1 MSLSQLNFV
10 IRHPSLIALQHRNFR
25 LIWTGLL
32 LSFTGGLMQNA
43 ALLWHVSLLAPPGQK
58 ALALGGVGLAKVIP
72 IVGFSMVAGMAAD
85 AWDRRKL
92 MLMTQVGSACVA
104 LTLAFVSF
112 RGVES
117 IWTLY
122 ALAFAGAVV
131 GAFDLPARQS
141 LVPTLVPREHL
152 PSAIS
157 LNAIM
162 MQIAA
167 VSGPALAGVLIATT
181 DLGWVYLLNT
191 LSFAGTIVALIM
203 MRGVPGRSAS
213 PGRAAD
219 ISVHSALEGL
229 RFVFRSPL
237 IRSTMLL
244 DFFATFFSSAT
255 ALLPIFAQD
264 ILKIGPEGYGWLYAA
279 PAAGALTMSA
289 AMVLLTSKIDR
300 RGPVL
305 LWAVG
310 LYGLATIG
318 FGFSTSFWLTWTCL
332 ALTGVAD
339 TISIVIRNIVR
350 QLETPDHLRGR
361 MMGVNMIFFQ
371 GGPQLGEIE
380 AGAVANWF
388 GAPFA
393 VITGGIGC
401 LVATAWIAAAT
412 PQLRHYRARPVPAIK
427 AMAEEGASPPA

>member
-1 MSLSQLNFV
+1 
-10 IRHPSLIALQHRNFR
+10 
-25 LIWTGLL
+25 
-32 LSFTGGLMQNA
+32 MQNA
-43 ALLWHVSLLAPPGQK
+43 ALLWHVALLAPPGQK
-58 ALALGGVGLAKVIP
+58 GLALGGVGLVKVIP
-72 IVGFSMVAGMAAD
+72 IVGFAMLAGVAAD
-85 AWDRRKL
+85 AWDRRKV
-92 MLMTQVGSACVA
+92 MLITNTCSAMVA
-104 LTLAFVSF
+104 LGLAYVTWHGVSTLWPLYGLAF
-112 RGVES
+112 
-117 IWTLY
+117 L
-122 ALAFAGAVV
+122 GAIV
-131 GAFDLPARQS
+131 GTFDPPSRQA
-141 LVPTLVPREHL
+141 LVPMLVPRDHL

-162 MQIAA
+162 MQAA
-167 VSGPALAGVLIATT
+167 SVSGPAVAGILIATT
-181 DLGWVYLLNT
+181 SLEWVYLLNAM
-191 LSFAGTIVALIM
+191 SFGAVITALLM
-203 MRGVPGRSAS
+203 MRGVTGRVEHPGARS
-213 PGRAAD
+213 D
-219 ISVHSALEGL
+219 ISFHSALEGL

-264 ILKIGPEGYGWLYAA
+264 ILNIGPRGYGWLYAA
-279 PAAGALTMSA
+279 PAVCALTMSA

-310 LYGLATIG
+310 LYGAATVG
-318 FGFSTSFWLTWTCL
+318 FGLSRTFWLTFACL

-339 TISIVIRNIVR
+339 SVSIVIRNVVR

-393 VITGGIGC
+393 VITGGIGA
-401 LVATAWIAAAT
+401 LLATAWIAATT
-412 PQLRHYRARPVPAIK
+412 PELRAYRAKSVVSCQLSVVGTPRVSSLP
-427 AMAEEGASPPA
+427 SDN

>member
-1 MSLSQLNFV
+1 MDFLF
-10 IRHPSLIALQHRNFR
+10 RHPSLVALQHRNFR

-32 LSFTGGLMQNA
+32 LSFTGGMMQNA

-72 IVGFSMVAGMAAD
+72 IVGFSMLAGVAAD
-85 AWDRRKL
+85 AWDRRRL
-92 MLMTQVGSACVA
+92 MLITQIGSACVA
-104 LTLAFVSF
+104 LALALVSW
-112 RGVES
+112 RGVDS

-122 ALAFAGAVV
+122 ALAFAGAAV

-162 MQIAA
+162 MQTAA
-167 VSGPALAGVLIATT
+167 VSGPALAGVLIAST
-181 DLGWVYLLNT
+181 DLGWVYLLNA
-191 LSFAGTIVALIM
+191 LSFGGTIVALVM
-203 MRGVPGRSAS
+203 MRGVSGRSTS
-213 PGRAAD
+213 PGRRAD
-219 ISVHSALEGL
+219 ISLHSALEGL

-264 ILKIGPEGYGWLYAA
+264 VLMVGPEGYGWLYAA
-279 PAAGALTMSA
+279 PAAGALAMSA
-289 AMVLLTSKIDR
+289 AMVLLISRIDR

-305 LWAVG
+305 LWAVA
-310 LYGLATIG
+310 LYGAATIG
-318 FGFSTSFWLTWTCL
+318 FGLSTSFWLTWACL

-371 GGPQLGEIE
+371 GGPQAGEIE
-380 AGAVANWF
+380 AGVVANWF

-401 LVATAWIAAAT
+401 VIATGWIAAAT
-412 PQLRHYRARPVPAIK
+412 PELRRYRARPVPTIQAI
-427 AMAEEGASPPA
+427 AEEGATPPT